1 MEVIELKKEQKQTK
15 RVRERPLET
24 EQTTVERASTSN
36 QEKKLK
42 GANRPAT

>member
-1 MEVIELKKEQKQTK
+1 MKKEQKQT
-15 RVRERPLET
+15 RSNRERPLET
-24 EQTTVERASTSN
+24 EQTTVGRASTSN